1 MTSDINSYTEKKYA
15 SKGKACLYCGFLHS
29 QQSRC
34 PTMDRVCNKCK
45 KYNHFEKVCRS
56 WKIYMVE
63 KGENAEDK
71 EEEEQSEDLVIGIIR
86 AIDNKVVDRITL
98 EFNQIVN
105 SGKKRNNI

>member
-1 MTSDINSYTEKKYA
+1 
-15 SKGKACLYCGFLHS
+15 
-29 QQSRC
+29 
-34 PTMDRVCNKCK
+34 
-45 KYNHFEKVCRS
+45 
-56 WKIYMVE
+56 MVE

-86 AIDNKVVDRITL
+86 AIDNKVVDRITS